1 MPRGTKTVIEELDF
15 TQLNNMVASLK
26 AESESTSEFTVE
38 FIECLQKRYNLDTAV
53 FKDIEIED
61 VPDEIIKILQSG
73 NVPTKEELL
82 PLDSDGQNYL
92 MMELVWLCGM
102 QRIAYYSE
110 DEELEEGEPSTFDR
124 ILVMRDVSPAHW
136 IGGYLIAALTLL
148 FAKVPSEDFID
159 SLTNNFED
167 SHENVMKIS
176 NSFVEACSS
185 IFHRYEEDSCFY
197 DLKPEE
203 DDE

>member
-1 MPRGTKTVIEELDF
+1 MTEELDF
-15 TQLNNMVASLK
+15 AQLNNMVASLK

-38 FIECLQKRYNLDTAV
+38 FIECLQSRYNLDSALYE
-53 FKDIEIED
+53 DIELED
-61 VPDEIIKILQSG
+61 VPDEIIKVLQCG
-73 NVPTKEELL
+73 KVPTKEDLM

-110 DEELEEGEPSTFDR
+110 DEELEEDEPSTFDR

-148 FAKVPSEDFID
+148 FAKIPSEDFID

-185 IFHRYEEDSCFY
+185 IFHRYEEDMCYY

-203 DDE
+203 EDDE

>member
-1 MPRGTKTVIEELDF
+1 VTEELDF
-15 TQLNNMVASLK
+15 TQLNSMVASLK

-38 FIECLQKRYNLDTAV
+38 FIECLQSRYNLDSALYE
-53 FKDIEIED
+53 DIELED

-73 NVPTKEELL
+73 KVPTKEDLL

-102 QRIAYYSE
+102 QRIASYS
-110 DEELEEGEPSTFDR
+110 DGEELEEGEPSTFDK

-148 FAKVPSEDFID
+148 FAKIPSEDFID
-159 SLTNNFED
+159 SLSNNFED
-167 SHENVMKIS
+167 SQENIMKIS
-176 NSFVEACSS
+176 NLFVESCSS
-185 IFHRYEEDSCFY
+185 IFYRYNEDMCFY

-203 DDE
+203 EEDE